1 MDYKIIIPSKDR
13 LKLITTHAIEF
24 LIKYNLFYTK
34 EIFIFV
40 NIATPVWPFS
50 LFAFFLFHPFGGMVH
65 FTSTG

>member
-40 NIATPVWPFS
+40 NIDDFES
-50 LFAFFLFHPFGGMVH
+50 YNNLFEDFDKSIFVK
-65 FTSTG
+65 